1 MSRNQYGGEAPAALC
16 AEARNAGMPGV
27 GRRAVRNPVAR
38 DELQARSAGAATRIL
53 LSVARVEKPR
63 AERHGQG

>member
-16 AEARNAGMPGV
+16 AEARKAGMPGV

-38 DELQARSAGAATRIL
+38 NELEARSAGAATRFL
-53 LSVARVEKPR
+53 VPLAPVEKPR

>member
-1 MSRNQYGGEAPAALC
+1 MPRNQYGGEAPAVLC
-16 AEARNAGMPGV
+16 AGARRAGMPGV

-38 DELQARSAGAATRIL
+38 DGLEARSAGAAIRIL
-53 LSVARVEKPR
+53 VPVAPVEKPR

>member
-1 MSRNQYGGEAPAALC
+1 MSRNQYGGEAPAGLC
-16 AEARNAGMPGV
+16 TEARKAGMPGV

-38 DELQARSAGAATRIL
+38 GELQVRSAGAATRIL
-53 LSVARVEKPR
+53 VSVAPVEKPR